1 MVDGAEQNRD
11 DSSLATLANSI
22 GDLFASD
29 AKARTLATR
38 YTRGGLVII
47 GGLGAGIAQFL
58 DTPEQGVA
66 WNIVIG
72 FIGASFAFIGGLW
85 SLMAEQTAPE
95 ALEAARRAL
104 DEAKRHEASR
114 MADVYELESLTD
126 DWRWLS
132 ELYSAAGVLREA
144 VENLIASDEFSD
156 ADLQRLLDGIGRQ
169 LHGLLGYGGGEY
181 WTIAIFRYSA
191 EGTRPGELRCE
202 AHQRSDRSDE
212 SRERRSWLPGEG
224 IAGHSYQANRE
235 IVVHDVRDAQ
245 NAGWVHV
252 PPHKRKPDDAERYR
266 SMAAVPIRVSGVDH
280 LWGVVVATSDQPG
293 RFTIDSE
300 GSVSPSVEPLR
311 LFAGMVALAMVPHC
325 VRKEHADC
333 QTR

>member
-1 MVDGAEQNRD
+1 MVDGAEDNTD
-11 DSSLATLANSI
+11 DSNLATLANKL
-22 GDLFASD
+22 GDLFVAD
-29 AKARTLATR
+29 AEARTRATR

-47 GGLGAGIAQFL
+47 GGLAAGIAQFL
-58 DTPEQGVA
+58 DTPEHGVA

-72 FIGASFAFIGGLW
+72 FIGATFASVGGLW
-85 SLMAEQTAPE
+85 ALMAEQTAPQ

-104 DEAKRHEASR
+104 DEAKRRELSQIAHA
-114 MADVYELESLTD
+114 YELESLTD

-144 VENLIASDEFSD
+144 VENLISSDELSD

-191 EGTRPGELRCE
+191 EGTSSGELRCV

-245 NAGWVHV
+245 NGGWVHV
-252 PPHKRKPDDAERYR
+252 PPHKRKPEDSERYR
-266 SMAAVPIRVSGVDH
+266 SMAAVPVRVSGMER

-300 GSVSPSVEPLR
+300 GSVSRSVEPLR
-311 LFAGMVALAMVPHC
+311 LFAGMVALAIAPHYIRN
-325 VRKEHADC
+325 VHAEG
-333 QTR
+333 RSK